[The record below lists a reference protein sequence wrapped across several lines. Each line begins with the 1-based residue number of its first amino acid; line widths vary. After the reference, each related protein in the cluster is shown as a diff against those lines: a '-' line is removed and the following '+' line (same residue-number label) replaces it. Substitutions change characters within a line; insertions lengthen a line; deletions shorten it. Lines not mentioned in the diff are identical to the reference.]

1 MPITLGIR
9 SLYVSVAVL
18 LAGNGLQNIFLTV
31 YAKQNGFPLPMIG
44 LMGSNYFLGFIIGC
58 LFGPKYLNNVG
69 HIRTFSALAAI
80 AAIIALLHS
89 LIVEPITWVILKG
102 LTGFCF
108 ATLYLVIES
117 WINSITRNNTRG
129 LVIAKYRMADVLG
142 TLAGQ
147 FIFLF
152 VDELGAQ
159 LFIIYAILI
168 MLSVVPIS
176 LTKVYTPTLLEINP
190 VSLKKSF
197 KETWFNAPVSLLG
210 VLLSGFA
217 NGSFW
222 ALSPIFVMD
231 QFNSVKILPF
241 VIVTFLLGGA
251 LVQYP
256 IGSFSDRVDRR
267 KVIMAMGLLGVCAST
282 LITFVT
288 IQSGLPG
295 PLFWVGVLA
304 YGAGSA
310 PIYSLSMA
318 HANDWTDEG
327 NIVSLSSLL
336 LISSSTGSVLGPIF
350 ASSFIDFFTTKYFFL
365 FCSSAHLLL
374 FFLCIW
380 RIGFFE
386 AIPIAKK
393 DPFLYMPRTTPMIAK
408 VGQRIMEKMKN
419 PKPPKNI

>member
-9 SLYVSVAVL
+9 SLYVSVGIL

-44 LMGSNYFLGFIIGC
+44 LMGSTYFLGFIIGC
-58 LFGPKYLNNVG
+58 LVGPKYLNSVG

-80 AAIIALLHS
+80 AGIIALLHS
-89 LIVEPITWVILKG
+89 LIIEPITWVILKG

-117 WINSITRNNTRG
+117 WINSITKNNTRG

-147 FIFLF
+147 FLFLF
-152 VDELGAQ
+152 VDQLGAQ

-168 MLSVVPIS
+168 MLSMVPIS
-176 LTKVYTPTLLEINP
+176 LTKVYTPTLLEFNP
-190 VSLKKSF
+190 ISLKKCF
-197 KETWFNAPVSLLG
+197 KNTWQNAPVSILG

-222 ALSPIFVMD
+222 ALSPIFVME
-231 QFNSVKILPF
+231 QFDNVKVLPF

-267 KVIMAMGLLGVCAST
+267 KVIMAMGLMGVAAST
-282 LITFVT
+282 LITVIT
-288 IQSGLPG
+288 VQAGTPG
-295 PLFWVGVLA
+295 PLFWVGILA

-318 HANDWTDEG
+318 HANDWTEE
-327 NIVSLSSLL
+327 NSMVSLSSLL
-336 LISSSTGSVLGPIF
+336 LVSSSMGSVLGPIF
-350 ASSFIDFFTTKYFFL
+350 ASSFIEIFTTSHFFL

-386 AIPIAKK
+386 AIPIGRKN
-393 DPFLYMPRTTPMIAK
+393 PYVYLPRTTPMIAK
-408 VGQRIMEKMKN
+408 VAQRLREKIKV
-419 PKPPKNI
+419 PKPPIK